1 VKDQDLELNSEHIQD
16 RDTPWRRPDLG
27 PLLTDEELI
36 ERARK
41 HVPTAARKQR
51 YAKRSPDQLQE
62 DANANW
68 DLTRALLRQYDTLT
82 DKLKWMKMQKL
93 LLAGILGGAA
103 AEGIKVVAI
112 LVVKSILANN

>member
-1 VKDQDLELNSEHIQD
+1 MKDRDLELNSD
-16 RDTPWRRPDLG
+16 PRPEIWARAELKSV
-27 PLLTDEELI
+27 LTDEELI

-41 HVPTAARKQR
+41 HVPLAARKQR
-51 YAKRSPDQLQE
+51 YAARTPEQSRE

-82 DKLKWMKMQKL
+82 GKLKWMKMQKL

-103 AEGIKVVAI
+103 AEGIKVAAVA
-112 LVVKSILANN
+112 LVRFIFASN